1 MSSFPPPPTTTIDW
15 STLGFEVVE
24 VNGHIE
30 SIYSTQ
36 TGHWS
41 TPTFVADPYIRVHAL
56 SSSLNYG
63 LQAFEGIRAF
73 RTPSNQLA
81 IFRPQKNA
89 ARLQQSATFLAMPPV
104 PTDLFL
110 KCVHLAVGAN
120 AAYVPPSDSDA
131 AMYIRP
137 LLFGS
142 GAQLSLTPPHEY
154 RLCVSVVPIGT
165 YHGVHALDAL
175 VLEDFDRAAPEGT
188 GAVKIGGNYAPVFR
202 FGQEAKKQ
210 GFGITLHLDSRSR
223 SEIDE
228 FTTSGFVG
236 VKVVGEEKAI
246 TLVVPDSRNVLKSV
260 TSEST
265 CEIARSLFGWNV
277 ERRRVRYEELSEFTE
292 VIAVGTAAS
301 LVPVKSITMRSKGDR
316 FTYGD
321 GSDQPGPV
329 VSKLLRTLKGIQMG
343 KIEDEFGW
351 LDYVEDPKELL
362 ELNGGA
368 TDLENA

>member
-1 MSSFPPPPTTTIDW
+1 MLVIQAKAPFPCI
-15 STLGFEVVE
+15 

-30 SIYSTQ
+30 STYSVQ
-36 TGHWS
+36 KGKWS
-41 TPTFVADPYIRVHAL
+41 PPTFVADPYIRVHAL
-56 SSSLNYG
+56 SSGLNYG
-63 LQAFEGIRAF
+63 LQAFEGLKAF
-73 RTPSNQLA
+73 RTPTNKVA

-89 ARLQQSATFLAMPPV
+89 ARLEHSATFLAIPPV

-120 AAYVPPSDSDA
+120 AEYVPPSDTDA
-131 AMYIRP
+131 TMYIRP

-142 GAQLSLTPPHEY
+142 GAQLSLSPPQEF
-154 RLCVSVVPIGT
+154 RFCVSVVPIGT
-165 YHGVHALDAL
+165 YHGAKPLDAL

-188 GAVKIGGNYAPVFR
+188 GSVKIGGNYAPVFR
-202 FGQEAKKQ
+202 FGQNAKND

-236 VKVVGEEKAI
+236 VKVEGETT
-246 TLVVPDSRNVLKSV
+246 TLVVPDSRNVIKSI

-265 CEIARSLFGWNV
+265 CDIARDFGWTV
-277 ERRRVRYEELSEFTE
+277 ERRRVLYEELPDFTE

-301 LVPVKSITMRSKGDR
+301 LVPIKSITMRSKGDR

-321 GSDQPGPV
+321 GSDQPGPAI
-329 VSKLLRTLKGIQMG
+329 SRLLRRLKGIQMG
-343 KIEDEFGW
+343 REEDRFGW
-351 LDYVEDPKELL
+351 LDYVEEPKEFL
-362 ELNGGA
+362 EQQAEALWGG
-368 TDLENA
+368 EVKI